1 MDVGHL
7 LPLFPLGTV
16 LFPGMALSLL
26 VFEDR
31 YRQLVADLLVRPEQE
46 RTFGVVA
53 IRDGYEVGDLA
64 VHSAHRVGCEAVVQQ
79 VEQRPDGRYELEA
92 IGRRRFRVGG
102 MDEQRAYL
110 TGDVQFF
117 EEPAGADAEGA
128 CLQALTAF
136 ESYRSRLSDM
146 QGAEVEV
153 RDLPTQ
159 PLTLS
164 YALAA
169 GGLFM
174 MADRQALLEEADV
187 TARLSTLATLLRSE
201 TAAMTALP
209 SLPATDV
216 VHTGWSP
223 N

>member
-1 MDVGHL
+1 MDVGAP

-16 LFPGMALSLL
+16 LFPGMPLSLL

-31 YRQLVADLLVRPEQE
+31 YRKLVTHLLERPESE
-46 RTFGVVA
+46 RAFGVVA
-53 IRDGYEVGDLA
+53 IRDGYEVGELA
-64 VHSAHRVGCEAVVQQ
+64 VHSAHRIGCEAVVRA
-79 VEQRPDGRYELEA
+79 VGPRPDGRFDLEVV
-92 IGRRRFRVGG
+92 GRRRFRVDG

-110 TGDVQFF
+110 TGDVTWFD
-117 EEPAGADAEGA
+117 EPDGGDAEA
-128 CLQALTAF
+128 ARRHALTAF
-136 ESYRSRLSDM
+136 EGYSAQLASI
-146 QGAEVEV
+146 QGLAVHDVE
-153 RDLPTQ
+153 LPAS
-159 PLTLS
+159 PRTLS

-174 MADRQALLEEADV
+174 MADRQALLEEPDV
-187 TARLSTLATLLRSE
+187 TSRLTRLVTLLRTE

-216 VHTGWSP
+216 VRTGWSP